1 MNLLEFNDRVMISKK
16 KTVSVP
22 DFDNDKL
29 IEFKELLA
37 ISPNMKN
44 VFSAVDDSNAFFKM
58 FPDVKKVIGAKIC
71 AEVFY
76 ACKLGYYYDGI
87 PSKLVYIL
95 NKAVKNCGRDFAN
108 LTVNSAVNLLRTY
121 ASAQYRYDGST
132 ICVKDVLDNVFGKS
146 VDLLTTAKMK
156 IKTGDVWEVFIP
168 DVERVALMP
177 DDIASMISYGDC
189 DKLSF
194 DINKGIMLG
203 DVPVRTMNGRV
214 GITRNDFDLR
224 ECI

>member
-1 MNLLEFNDRVMISKK
+1 MNLLEFNDKVLISKK
-16 KTVSVP
+16 KTVNVP
-22 DFDNDKL
+22 KFDNDKL
-29 IEFKELLA
+29 IEFKELLS
-37 ISPNMKN
+37 ISLNMKN
-44 VFSAVDDSNAFFKM
+44 AFGAIDDSNAFFKM
-58 FPDVKKVIGAKIC
+58 YPDVKKVIGARIC

-95 NKAVKNCGRDFAN
+95 NKAVKNHGKDFPN
-108 LTVNSAVNLLRTY
+108 LTINSAISLLRTY
-121 ASAQYRYDGST
+121 ASAQYKYEGKT
-132 ICVKDVLDNVFGKS
+132 LEVKDVLDNVFGTS
-146 VDLLTTAKMK
+146 VQLLTTAKMK
-156 IKTGDVWEVFIP
+156 IKVGDNWEVFIP
-168 DVERVALMP
+168 DVERVAIMP